1 MAADT
6 QGAVLRTSIPIRYSP
21 DGRSWG
27 EGIVLSISGVTLT
40 VQTTVIPEV
49 RARLYFALGLGVDST
64 FHGEGRVTTLPD
76 PEPGAEAIAG
86 FGLRFDG
93 TPNEMAATVAK
104 LTRDYPG
111 PVAIDAD
118 LRLRWPVAAEAAP
131 LAKPDDDEALA
142 VWADGRAL
150 HTTPIDDAP
159 AARAGNVN
167 EPLSSYVALLRY
179 LRTELDTLGDT
190 PVALTYRG
198 RPLAPGTGL
207 PARVLS
213 AGLAGLEHV
222 SPLDGSTAT
231 PPATSGASTDGTWS
245 LDLEDFDAPTGPI
258 EAAPAAETEDAPT
271 EAEVLWDHPILELMA
286 AQMRV
291 MDALALA
298 DWRYERLTS
307 ELKEALDRDRTLLD
321 GINLRIATSAED
333 AGIDE
338 VVTTAIAEA
347 NDAIDTLV
355 TRAAWHSTSIESA
368 DASASFYET
377 FQIEKER
384 LARQAVIA
392 ARSAAREAE
401 DNAARKVE
409 EKAPRKSEPARK
421 EREEPR
427 KAEPKKKPKTDEPR
441 PPRAS
446 AESSESG
453 AKQPAWKIAVLVL
466 ICIVAIARIVDVFR
480 GGDKQRKLE
489 PPRRESV
496 DTGRIRSDLSAA
508 VNALPV
514 TDVRLESKGVA
525 IVVDPGWLTRSA
537 PDRHGDVERA
547 AVALISH
554 GFWKIRFITPDGK
567 ERAAWNQGSIQGE
580 GFTSTPRPSQED
592 GAR

>member
-6 QGAVLRTSIPIRYSP
+6 HGAVLRTSIPIRFSP

-40 VQTTVIPEV
+40 VQTTVLPEV
-49 RARLYFALGLGVDST
+49 RARLYFALGLGSDST

-76 PEPGAEAIAG
+76 PEPGADAISG

-104 LTRDYPG
+104 LARDYPG
-111 PVAIDAD
+111 PVEIDAE
-118 LRLRWPVAAEAAP
+118 LRLRWPVAAQATPNAEP
-131 LAKPDDDEALA
+131 SDDEGLA

-150 HTTPIDDAP
+150 HTTPLEDSP

-167 EPLSSYVALLRY
+167 EPLSSYVALLRT
-179 LRTELDTLGDT
+179 LRTELGNLGDAQ
-190 PVALTYRG
+190 VALTYRG
-198 RPLAPGTGL
+198 RPLAPGVGL

-213 AGLAGLEHV
+213 AGLAALEHM
-222 SPLDGSTAT
+222 SPLGVGT
-231 PPATSGASTDGTWS
+231 PTPSVGSGASTEGTWS

-258 EAAPAAETEDAPT
+258 EPAPAAEPEDAPT
-271 EAEVLWDHPILELMA
+271 EAEVLWDHPILELTA

-338 VVTTAIAEA
+338 SVTAAIAEA

-355 TRAAWHSTSIESA
+355 TRAAWHSTAIESA

-401 DNAARKVE
+401 DKAARKAE
-409 EKAPRKSEPARK
+409 EKSPRKSEPSRK

-427 KAEPKKKPKTDEPR
+427 KSEPKKKPKTDEAR
-441 PPRAS
+441 PARSS
-446 AESSESG
+446 AENSEG
-453 AKQPAWKIAVLVL
+453 GRKQPAWKIAVLVL
-466 ICIVAIARIVDVFR
+466 VCVVAIARIVDVVR
-480 GGDKQRKLE
+480 GGDKQRKLA
-489 PPRRESV
+489 PPPRESV
-496 DTGRIRSDLSAA
+496 DIGRIRMDLSAA
-508 VNALPV
+508 VNVLPV
-514 TDVRLESKGVA
+514 TDVRLEEKGVA
-525 IVVDPGWLTRSA
+525 IVVDPSWLTRSA
-537 PDRHGDVERA
+537 PNRHVDVERA

-554 GFWKIRFITPDGK
+554 GFWKIRFITPDGA
-567 ERAAWNQGSIQGE
+567 ERASWNQGSIQGE
-580 GFTSTPRPSQED
+580 GFTSAPRPAQED